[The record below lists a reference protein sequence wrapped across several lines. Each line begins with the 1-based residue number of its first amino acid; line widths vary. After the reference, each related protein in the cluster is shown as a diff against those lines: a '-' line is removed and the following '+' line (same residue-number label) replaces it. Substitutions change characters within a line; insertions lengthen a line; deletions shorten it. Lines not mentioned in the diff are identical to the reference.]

1 MISFLLAS
9 LIGLDIVGP
18 SSIGPYRMATFVVRQ
33 PVEGSRYLF
42 DVWPMLESDQVDE
55 HEHFVKVVAPPGR
68 YTVVVTELP
77 KGEGKVRV
85 RKTFDILPADPGP
98 GPQPPGPT
106 PPGPTPP
113 PSPAPIPEPGFRV
126 LIVYESG
133 QMTQYPLE
141 TQIILAGADVRDF
154 LQKNTVVVGGVPEF
168 RIYDA
173 DIDVSHD
180 SAIWQ
185 KAMARPRS
193 QIPWV
198 LISNGTTGY
207 EGPLPKTPSE
217 FLELCKK
224 YLPTQ

>member
-1 MISFLLAS
+1 MLSFLCAL
-9 LIGLDIVGP
+9 LIGLDIAGP
-18 SSIGPYRMATFVVRQ
+18 STIGPYRMATFTIAD

-42 DVWPMLESDQVDE
+42 DVWPMLDADQVDE
-55 HEHFVKVVAPPGR
+55 HEHSVKVVAPPGR
-68 YTVVVTELP
+68 YTIVVTELP
-77 KGEGKVRV
+77 RDAGKLRV
-85 RKTFDILPADPGP
+85 RKTFDILPSDG
-98 GPQPPGPT
+98 PGPT

-113 PSPAPIPEPGFRV
+113 TPTPDNPAPIPEPGFRV

-133 QMTQYPLE
+133 EMTKYPIE
-141 TQIILAGADVRDF
+141 TQVILAGADVREF
-154 LQKNTVVVGGVPEF
+154 LQSNCVASNGVPEF
-168 RIYDA
+168 RIYDP
-173 DIDVSHD
+173 DVDVSRD

-217 FLELCKK
+217 FLELCKR
-224 YLPTQ
+224 YLPTK